1 MTDEE
6 RQKLCQKVLSYLR
19 DPARDFRSDIQSD
32 VAFNWAAEE
41 IERLAAHVNALE
53 HIINLDMYE
62 ATKTALVQAQ
72 DEIERLE
79 ARCKQAEEALNKIW
93 CADEYGIL
101 LERTT
106 NMLDLTVRG

>member
-1 MTDEE
+1 MTTFDMTDEE
-6 RQKLCQKVLSYLR
+6 RQKLCVWLRTLSHPAVL
-19 DPARDFRSDIQSD
+19 Q
-32 VAFNWAAEE
+32 AADE